1 MRLTIRSM
9 FLAVFT
15 LLLGSASLAQA
26 QSDICHVYVV
36 DIAKAQAAYDSDD
49 KKRMAEAQTVFPEFK
64 PTIAEEELTTKTYR
78 FPNSKFVITASV
90 FYTDESI
97 VSATGRDSI
106 LVAVVVSEKAQQNA
120 ITATGNAVA
129 EVGYTINRNTVRAK
143 KYTTVDGRSY
153 VVGIECRC
161 NEKRDAP

>member
-1 MRLTIRSM
+1 MRIVFLT
-9 FLAVFT
+9 VFT
-15 LLLGSASLAQA
+15 LLLGTSSLVQA

-36 DIAKAQAAYDSDD
+36 DIAKAQAAHDSADE
-49 KKRMAEAQTVFPEFK
+49 KLMADSQVVFPDFK
-64 PTIAEEELTTKTYR
+64 PTISEEELTTKTYR
-78 FPNSKFVITASV
+78 FPKSKFVITASV

-129 EVGYTINRNTVRAK
+129 EVGYTINRNTIRAK

-153 VVGIECRC
+153 LVGIECRC